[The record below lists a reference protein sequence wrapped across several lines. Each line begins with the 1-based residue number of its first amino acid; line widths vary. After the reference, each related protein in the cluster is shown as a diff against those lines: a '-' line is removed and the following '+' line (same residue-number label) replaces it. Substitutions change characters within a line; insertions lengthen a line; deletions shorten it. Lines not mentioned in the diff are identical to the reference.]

1 MLARFDLWVREGLV
15 SGVDESL
22 VPPHPVVEIEVSG
35 DAVTVDGVV
44 VDRGS
49 AGGPDTTVAMH
60 LGVHAAARQVAQ
72 PLGRPVRAILRF
84 GDDEKRLVIHPD
96 GAVTDVEDT
105 FPVTSLLAPAGSR
118 AAPIPIT
125 RHVRRPAKAPLRV
138 QRTRIAVG
146 VAYAAIAAVLAGG
159 VLMELAKSEDQTPE
173 ATADNEAPLLTEP
186 SVDDPV
192 TPAQQAV
199 VKGNQLKL
207 LPGIR
212 DVVVNPDTDGFQ
224 LRLTT
229 GRAARVTV
237 RAASVSGDGGA
248 WQWALQTGKATT
260 RTLDVDDLVAGA
272 YRWEVRAPGERPVT
286 GNFVVEPPVEPPTV
300 VTVVTTPDPTPTPP
314 PPQNDPPADNG
325 GNGGGGG
332 GGGGGGNDSTLPGPS
347 EPIDPDDPQAR

>member
-1 MLARFDLWVREGLV
+1 M
-15 SGVDESL
+15 
-22 VPPHPVVEIEVSG
+22 VPAHPVVEIEVSG

-72 PLGRPVRAILRF
+72 PLGRPVRAVLRW

-125 RHVRRPAKAPLRV
+125 RHARRPAKAPLRV

-159 VLMELAKSEDQTPE
+159 VLMELAKSDDQTPE
-173 ATADNEAPLLTEP
+173 ATSENEPPPLTQPQVDEP
-186 SVDDPV
+186 A
-192 TPAQQAV
+192 TPGEQAV
-199 VKGNQLKL
+199 IAGNRLKL

-237 RAASVSGDGGA
+237 RAAAVSGDGGA
-248 WQWALQTGKATT
+248 WQWALQTAKATT

-286 GNFVVEPPVEPPTV
+286 GSFVVEPPVEPPTV
-300 VTVVTTPDPTPTPP
+300 VTVDTTPDETPVPP
-314 PPQNDPPADNG
+314 PANDPPPADNDGGGGNG
-325 GNGGGGG
+325 GNGGGDDG
-332 GGGGGGNDSTLPGPS
+332 SSLPGPT

>member
-1 MLARFDLWVREGLV
+1 MPA
-15 SGVDESL
+15 
-22 VPPHPVVEIEVSG
+22 HPVVEIEVSG

-72 PLGRPVRAILRF
+72 PLGRPVRAVLRW

-125 RHVRRPAKAPLRV
+125 RHARRPAKAPLRV

-159 VLMELAKSEDQTPE
+159 VLMELAKSDDQTPE
-173 ATADNEAPLLTEP
+173 ATSENEPPPLTQPQVDEP
-186 SVDDPV
+186 A
-192 TPAQQAV
+192 TPAEQAV
-199 VKGNQLKL
+199 IAGNRLKL

-237 RAASVSGDGGA
+237 RAAAVSGDGGA
-248 WQWALQTGKATT
+248 WQWALQTAKATT

-286 GNFVVEPPVEPPTV
+286 GSFVVEPPVEPPTV
-300 VTVVTTPDPTPTPP
+300 VTVDTTPDETPVPP
-314 PPQNDPPADNG
+314 PANDPPPADNDGGGGNG
-325 GNGGGGG
+325 GNGGGDDG
-332 GGGGGGNDSTLPGPS
+332 SSLPGPT

>member
-1 MLARFDLWVREGLV
+1 M

-72 PLGRPVRAILRF
+72 PLGRPVRAILRC

-96 GAVTDVEDT
+96 GSVTDVEDT

-118 AAPIPIT
+118 AAPIT

-159 VLMELAKSEDQTPE
+159 VLMELATSEDQTPE
-173 ATADNEAPLLTEP
+173 ATSDNEAPVLTQP

-192 TPAQQAV
+192 MPAKQAV
-199 VKGNQLKL
+199 VKGSRLEL

-212 DVVVNPDTDGFQ
+212 DVVVNPDTDGFL

-229 GRAARVTV
+229 GRAAKVTV
-237 RAASVSGDGGA
+237 RAAAVSGDGGA

-286 GNFVVEPPVEPPTV
+286 GSFVVEPPVEPPVV
-300 VTVVTTPDPTPTPP
+300 VTVDTTPDEPTAPP
-314 PPQNDPPADNG
+314 PTNDPPANDGGNGGNG

-332 GGGGGGNDSTLPGPS
+332 DSSLPGPT

>member
-1 MLARFDLWVREGLV
+1 VNV
-15 SGVDESL
+15 VDESL

-60 LGVHAAARQVAQ
+60 LGVHAAARKVAQ
-72 PLGRPVRAILRF
+72 PLGRPVRAILRC

-118 AAPIPIT
+118 AAPIT
-125 RHVRRPAKAPLRV
+125 RHVRRPAKTPLRV

-159 VLMELAKSEDQTPE
+159 VIMELAKSEDQTPE
-173 ATADNEAPLLTEP
+173 ATADNEPPPLTQP

-192 TPAQQAV
+192 TPAEQAV
-199 VKGNQLKL
+199 IEGNKLKL

-229 GRAARVTV
+229 SRAARVTV
-237 RAASVSGDGGA
+237 RAAAVSGDGGA
-248 WQWALQTGKATT
+248 WQWALQTAKATT

-286 GNFVVEPPVEPPTV
+286 GSFVVDPPVVEPPV
-300 VTVVTTPDPTPTPP
+300 VTVGTTPDETPAPTPD
-314 PPQNDPPADNG
+314 NDPPADNG
-325 GNGGGGG
+325 GNGGGNGG
-332 GGGGGGNDSTLPGPS
+332 GGGDDSSLPGPT